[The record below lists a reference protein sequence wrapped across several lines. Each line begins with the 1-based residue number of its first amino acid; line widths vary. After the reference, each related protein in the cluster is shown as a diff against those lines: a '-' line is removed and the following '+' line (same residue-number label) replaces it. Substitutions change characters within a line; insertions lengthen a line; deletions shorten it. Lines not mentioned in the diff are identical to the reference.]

1 METERILL
9 LESLIISTF
18 YVCRYLHVYCVDNV
32 LVKVADPLFM
42 GYCIKKVSLIRYLFM
57 TYAIARSI

>member
-1 METERILL
+1 MEKFRGQILL
-9 LESLIISTF
+9 LTSLKIFLF

-42 GYCIKKVSLIRYLFM
+42 GYFIKKVSLIRYLYI
-57 TYAIARSI
+57 T